1 MKRSY
6 IAGFGAIALMTAMP
20 FVGEMPVL
28 ANLRQAGEAIAQNIQ
43 RQPQVALSLGAEK
56 KIIRN
61 QQGKQQVSW
70 QTLQGNVTVQPG
82 DMLRYIVTGKN
93 NSDRPVNNLVFTQP
107 IPKQTTYVLNSVTV
121 KNNTAKVTY
130 SIDNGKSFV
139 EKPLVQV
146 KLPNGKIVTRPAP
159 AELYTHVRWKFG
171 QSITPQAVVNAT
183 YQVRVRQEINRAI
196 ALS

>member
-6 IAGFGAIALMTAMP
+6 IAGFGAIALMTAIP

-171 QSITPQAVVNAT
+171 QAISPKADVNAT
-183 YQVRVRQEINRAI
+183 YQVRVR
-196 ALS
+196 